1 MVPGFQ
7 GAEARFRLRG
17 NSGHSAHP
25 LERQGALPADRFR
38 VAAAQVHALAASA
51 SLRSRDR
58 GGVGQAE
65 FPQEGR
71 GLRPAF
77 APERNANG
85 GSASSSTTVPLRHRQ
100 VRKAQKTRIQ
110 LRAVKRIRFTLNHI
124 KDERHVMIGIKFIKV
139 QPTTYLL
146 QYRGGKIV
154 REGLGLSFFYYGPT
168 TSLVAVPV
176 ASTDTPFI
184 FQETTAD
191 FQAVTIQG
199 QVTYRISEP
208 KRLAA
213 LLNYTLEKDGDTYVS
228 EDPEKLPE
236 RVIHVINVIARAEL
250 QKLPLREAIR
260 ASDTLVQAVKARLV
274 AAEEITSLGL
284 EVLGLSILAIKP
296 TPETA
301 RALEA
306 DTRERLFR
314 EADEATYAR
323 RNSAVEQE
331 RAIKENELNTE
342 IAVETKKRQI
352 RETQMDAER
361 AVQEK
366 EGLLKKEALE
376 TNIGLEERRKN
387 MVALAADNAKAEA
400 DARAYGVS
408 STMKALGSAD
418 TKILQ
423 ALASTGMRPEQLI
436 AFAFQELAGKAEKI
450 GQLNISPDLLRELLT
465 PQPARK

>member
-1 MVPGFQ
+1 
-7 GAEARFRLRG
+7 
-17 NSGHSAHP
+17 
-25 LERQGALPADRFR
+25 
-38 VAAAQVHALAASA
+38 
-51 SLRSRDR
+51 
-58 GGVGQAE
+58 
-65 FPQEGR
+65 
-71 GLRPAF
+71 
-77 APERNANG
+77 
-85 GSASSSTTVPLRHRQ
+85 
-100 VRKAQKTRIQ
+100 
-110 LRAVKRIRFTLNHI
+110 
-124 KDERHVMIGIKFIKV
+124 MIGIKFIKV

-146 QYRGGKIV
+146 QYRGGKII
-154 REGLGLSFFYYGPT
+154 REGLGLSFFYYAPT
-168 TSLVAVPV
+168 TSLVTVPV
-176 ASTDTPFI
+176 ASADVPFI

-191 FQAVTIQG
+191 FQSVTIQG

-236 RVIHVINVIARAEL
+236 RVIHVINVLARAEL

-260 ASDTLVQAVKARLV
+260 ASDALVQAVKARLA

-284 EVLGLSILAIKP
+284 EVLGLSILAVKP

-306 DTRERLFR
+306 ETRERLFR
-314 EADEATYAR
+314 EADEAVYAR

-342 IAVETKKRQI
+342 IAVENKKRQI
-352 RETQMDAER
+352 RETQMEAER

-366 EGLLKKEALE
+366 KHLVQKEALE
-376 TNIGLEERRKN
+376 ANIGMEDRRKSL
-387 MVALAADNAKAEA
+387 VALAAENAKAEA

-418 TKILQ
+418 AKILQ
-423 ALASTGMRPEQLI
+423 ALATTGMKPEQLI
-436 AFAFQELAGKAEKI
+436 AFAFQELAGRADKI
-450 GQLNISPDLLRELLT
+450 GQLNISPDLLRELLD
-465 PQPARK
+465 RKGNK